1 MNSIHRM
8 AGLLVMLALL
18 LSNFSNVVYVSEAQ
32 TVTVTTTSTIT
43 STVTSYTTVTSS
55 TVTRT
60 VTGTSTI
67 YTTSTITVDVTS
79 TRTST
84 QTVATTVTRTTAT
97 TTTETRDTIPPTV
110 RVIAPNGGER
120 LSPGSVFRIRW
131 VASDNVGVTSVY
143 IRLYQGGVMRM
154 IIADNL
160 PNTGYYDWTVPNR
173 PGSDYK
179 IVVIARDAA
188 GNFGEDESDGTFE
201 IVAVAQ
207 GTLQHFDLDYRGTPP
222 NSDGND
228 QTMITVSPCS
238 SLTLFFYYR
247 EGNTGNPYIIRV
259 YPEWDKDRFIAN
271 SDNNEAAPEGERSRE
286 EGGFRWDVETYIV
299 PCTPG
304 TYKVRVVYRGSHTPP
319 TWDSYDKLLAEGTII
334 VQAVAPSLPDLTVRD
349 VSFSPQT
356 VTQGGSITVSW
367 TEVNIGSGSAG
378 PYWVGI
384 YLGLSEYGMDY
395 LLGSFHRDGLAV
407 GGSRGYTQTFTIPSN
422 VPLGYYYVTVF
433 IDSQGDV
440 SERDKGNN
448 IKSSTPNRVT
458 VTKTMQECEE
468 QVWITLELE
477 EELRDVLKIAPGTSA
492 RSRDN
497 SWFYIT
503 TGNPSEAGPTFKYL
517 ERHWWY
523 SFEKAAP
530 TCPEKQPINFDVLV
544 DNRES
549 GPYRESPFYKS
560 YHAVFE
566 LDLTGFPGDRLTI
579 TLGRTKED
587 RLIVKKVGPSL
598 VVKMTQD
605 QDFEITVVSMDE
617 SSWNWWCRPPLPCGG
632 RTYYYTVA
640 VRNKSDKY
648 QIALMDVGVNLRKGY
663 NWKVTDVE
671 IVKQPDHGG
680 DIKKFLDQLLTIH
693 TIEGFGKTLIQF
705 YNLLGIQGIPAGLF
719 TAAARQVLNIPPE
732 PVFDYSD
739 VEHRF
744 AVTLTVHGGQQV
756 PMWLGPGEEAVFK
769 FAITETN
776 NGAGRWIKPVFTA
789 TYFEVMHIVKIKG
802 WPDLALWTNYILA
815 LNWDEVG
822 QLQVASTRAT
832 QPIPPSSS
840 WSGRTEVRLQ
850 ETGHKLYLH
859 VYDDLNRHVGYNRET
874 GQVEIGIPGSQY
886 YDHQNGTIV
895 ISLPSGVF
903 ISSVRV
909 DAGDAKEPREEYKL
923 IVSTVDG
930 MQVVD
935 RKEVRGVIDKGR
947 VVEYRVE
954 ASSDGKVAVVT
965 PPPWYVSYWP
975 VFAIAAV
982 AAVAIAFRGRLRTRR
997 RKRLV
1002 VRESGKGGELTV
1014 IDKLSGRRYTLGIF
1028 EENTAKDV
1036 IDTLI
1041 ERGLIKPMP
1050 EEGYQWAL
1058 TDRSGSVISPA
1069 ERVSSRLPE
1078 REVFLVARPV
1088 GGKRSEDRIGLTVI
1102 NKVAGKRY
1110 TLEVFKDNTAGDVIN
1125 ALIELGLIKPSP
1137 EVGFAWA
1144 LVSPRLFEIP
1154 YDKKIL
1160 EALSPGENEVFL
1172 IAKPMAGP

>member
-8 AGLLVMLALL
+8 AGLLVMLVLL
-18 LSNFSNVVYVSEAQ
+18 LSNLSQVVYVSEAQ
-32 TVTVTTTSTIT
+32 TTTVTTTSTIT

-67 YTTSTITVDVTS
+67 YTTSTTTVDVTS
-79 TRTST
+79 THTST
-84 QTVATTVTRTTAT
+84 QTVATTVTRTTT
-97 TTTETRDTIPPTV
+97 TTITEQQTQDTTPPTV

-120 LSPGSVFRIRW
+120 LSPGSVFTIRW
-131 VASDNVGVTSVY
+131 EAWDNVGITGLY
-143 IRLYQGGVMRM
+143 IRLYQDGVMRM
-154 IIADNL
+154 FIADN
-160 PNTGYYDWTVPNR
+160 PQNTGYYDWTVPNR
-173 PGSDYK
+173 PGRNYK

-207 GTLQHFDLDYRGTPP
+207 GTLQHFDLDYRGTPL
-222 NSDGND
+222 NSDGSD
-228 QTMITVSPCS
+228 QIMVTVNPCS

-247 EGNTGNPYIIRV
+247 EGNTGSPYIIRV

-299 PCTPG
+299 PCTQG

-367 TEVNIGSGSAG
+367 TEANIGSGNAG
-378 PYWVGI
+378 PYWVGT

-407 GGSRGYTQTFTIPSN
+407 GVSRGYTQTFMIPSN
-422 VPLGYYYVTVF
+422 VLPGIYYVTVF

-440 SERDKGNN
+440 SERDEGNN
-448 IKSSTPNRVT
+448 IRSSAPNRVA
-458 VTKTMQECEE
+458 VTKTMQKCEE
-468 QVWITLELE
+468 QVVIIIQLDE
-477 EELRDVLKIAPGTSA
+477 EDKGFYETYRIAPGTWG
-492 RSRDN
+492 RSSDRPYP
-497 SWFYIT
+497 SWSHTVDYNLVAWYAFGAYPE
-503 TGNPSEAGPTFKYL
+503 TGRK
-517 ERHWWY
+517 
-523 SFEKAAP
+523 AP
-530 TCPEKQPINFDVLV
+530 TCKEKQPLSFHVVVNE
-544 DNRES
+544 RERIS
-549 GPYRESPFYKS
+549 FLGKS
-560 YHAVFE
+560 YKMDFS
-566 LDLTGFPGDRLTI
+566 LDLAGFPGDSLTV

-587 RLIVKKVGPSL
+587 RLIVKKVEPSL
-598 VVKMTQD
+598 VVKTAQD
-605 QDFEITVVSMDE
+605 LEITVVRMEE
-617 SSWNWWCRPPLPCGG
+617 SFWNRCGPPFCGG

-640 VRNKSDKY
+640 VRNKSEDKY
-648 QIALMDVGVNLRKGY
+648 QIALMDVGVNLGKGY

-680 DIKKFLDQLLTIH
+680 DIKKFLDQLVTIH
-693 TIEGFGKTLIQF
+693 TIKGFGETLIQF
-705 YNLLGIQGIPAGLF
+705 YNLLGIQGIPIGLF
-719 TAAARQVLNIPPE
+719 TAAAQQALNIPPE

-744 AVTLTVHGGQQV
+744 AVTLTAHGGQQV
-756 PMWLGPGEEAVFK
+756 PMWLGPREEAHFK
-769 FAITETN
+769 FAIQETEYK
-776 NGAGRWIKPVFTA
+776 AGRWIKPVFTA
-789 TYFEVMHIVKIKG
+789 TYFEVMHIVKIEG
-802 WPDLALWTNYILA
+802 WPDLALWANYIFA
-815 LNWDEVG
+815 LNWNEVG
-822 QLQVASTRAT
+822 QLQVASTRAP
-832 QPIPPSSS
+832 QPIPTSSS
-840 WSGRTEVRLQ
+840 WSGKTEVKLQ
-850 ETGHKLYLH
+850 ENGHKLYLH

-895 ISLPSGVF
+895 VLLPSGVF
-903 ISSVRV
+903 ISSIRV
-909 DAGDAKEPREEYKL
+909 DAGDAKEPREEYSL
-923 IVSTVDG
+923 VVSTVDG
-930 MQVVD
+930 MQVVE

-954 ASSDGKVAVVT
+954 ASSDGKVVVVT

-982 AAVAIAFRGRLRTRR
+982 AAVAIAFRGRLRTRQ
-997 RKRLV
+997 RKKLV

-1041 ERGLIKPMP
+1041 EIGLIKPTP

-1069 ERVSSRLPE
+1069 ERLSSRLPE
-1078 REVFLVARPV
+1078 REVFLVARPL
-1088 GGKRSEDRIGLTVI
+1088 GGKRSEDRIELTVI
-1102 NKVAGKRY
+1102 HKRAGKRY
-1110 TLEVFKDNTAGDVIN
+1110 TLEVFKDNTAGDVID
-1125 ALIELGLIKPSP
+1125 ALIESGLIKPSP
-1137 EVGFAWA
+1137 GVGYAWA
-1144 LVSPRLFEIP
+1144 LVSPRLEIP
-1154 YDKKIL
+1154 YDEKIL
-1160 EALSPGENEVFL
+1160 EALSPGVNEVFL
-1172 IAKPMAGP
+1172 IAKPMGGP